1 MSLSQDIPQST
12 EQDILQ
18 STEQDVLQG
27 VAQDTHNIKDLA
39 LSQLDGGQ
47 ATPPVLKASLEEI
60 SAFLISDFPQISC
73 TVLAIG
79 VNSATIRY
87 PVDYS
92 SLRPGGTVSGP
103 VMMAAADVALYVALL
118 AQIGIVP
125 LAVTTNLN
133 ISFLRKPSAGKD
145 LIVKVELLKV
155 GRRLAMGE
163 VRIYSEGH
171 DELVA
176 HATGTYAIP

>member
-1 MSLSQDIPQST
+1 MSIGQENRQDAEQNTHQGTGQDTRHDNDLSLSQF
-12 EQDILQ
+12 
-18 STEQDVLQG
+18 
-27 VAQDTHNIKDLA
+27 
-39 LSQLDGGQ
+39 DGGE
-47 ATPPVLKASLEEI
+47 ATTPALKASLEEI

-87 PVDYS
+87 PVDTS

-171 DELVA
+171 DDLVA

>member
-1 MSLSQDIPQST
+1 MTHASQTVVS
-12 EQDILQ
+12 
-18 STEQDVLQG
+18 
-27 VAQDTHNIKDLA
+27 K
-39 LSQLDGGQ
+39 
-47 ATPPVLKASLEEI
+47 EEI
-60 SAFLISDFPQISC
+60 ARFLARDFPQTSC
-73 TVLAIG
+73 TILEVGLN
-79 VNSATIRY
+79 VATIRY
-87 PVDYS
+87 PVDES

-133 ISFLRKPSAGKD
+133 ISFLRKPRAGKD
-145 LIVKVELLKV
+145 LIVMVELLKV

-163 VRIYSEGH
+163 VRIYSEGY
-171 DELVA
+171 DDLVA

>member
-1 MSLSQDIPQST
+1 MSIGQDIRQGAA
-12 EQDILQ
+12 QDIHQ
-18 STEQDVLQG
+18 HAV
-27 VAQDTHNIKDLA
+27 QDTHDTKDLA
-39 LSQLDGGQ
+39 LSQHDVGQ
-47 ATPPVLKASLEEI
+47 ATPPVLKAGLEEI
-60 SAFLISDFPQISC
+60 SAFLKSDFPQMSC

-155 GRRLAMGE
+155 GRRLAIGE